1 MIDLRA
7 IAAALPDDPEAYVR
21 LLGLV
26 PHRGPRRDTTRVLCP
41 WHSEKKPSCD
51 VTVLPGRI
59 GARCRSCNAGGD
71 HLHLAAAAWGIDPR
85 GAGFREVALRLA
97 DLLGVTAADT
107 PNAERPKPQDPLVV
121 LASSL
126 ERAATDFLDGRPIHP
141 RDAATIDAA
150 TDRQVELSTRL
161 IAAGLRRRR
170 IHEVAQ
176 EVLDDLVL
184 DRLADA
190 FEAQEPARIA
200 RELEAMNLQP
210 ATEKAA

>member
-1 MIDLRA
+1 VIDLRA

-85 GAGFREVALRLA
+85 GAGFRETALRLA

-107 PNAERPKPQDPLVV
+107 PSAERPKPQDPLVV
-121 LASSL
+121 LAKAL

-141 RDAATIDAA
+141 RDASTIDAA

-161 IAAGLRRRR
+161 IAASLRRRR
-170 IHEVAQ
+170 FHEVAQ
-176 EVLDDLVL
+176 EVLDDLEL

-190 FEAQEPARIA
+190 FHAQEPARIA
-200 RELEAMNLQP
+200 RELDATLQP
-210 ATEKAA
+210 SKAA